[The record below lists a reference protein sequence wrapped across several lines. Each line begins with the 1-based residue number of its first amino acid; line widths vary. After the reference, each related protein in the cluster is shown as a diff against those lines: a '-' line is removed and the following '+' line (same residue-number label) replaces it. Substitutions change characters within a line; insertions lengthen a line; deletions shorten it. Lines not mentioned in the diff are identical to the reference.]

1 MIAEF
6 ENLSYAEV
14 DLMFKAPILVSILVA
29 GADNNIDRTE
39 IQEAINLANKKS
51 KKSRAG
57 LIEFYSTVAEDFEDK
72 LKVVLQGFPPDADD
86 RNALITLELSVL
98 NSVLSKIDK
107 SFAIH
112 YYESIK
118 EIALKIAQSSGGA
131 LWIKNSISPE
141 EAKIVGLPM
150 VNNPATS

>member
-1 MIAEF
+1 MIRDARKPKLGEF
-6 ENLSYAEV
+6 CGHRLGIVSANAIDNSRG
-14 DLMFKAPILVSILVA
+14 FRIL
-29 GADNNIDRTE
+29 
-39 IQEAINLANKKS
+39 
-51 KKSRAG
+51 
-57 LIEFYSTVAEDFEDK
+57 F
-72 LKVVLQGFPPDADD
+72 DD